1 MDGVRMEKLL
11 EALKQYGKER
21 ELGPGEVLIR
31 QGSVSDGVYYLKRGR
46 LGVYR
51 EDRSQLYC
59 LSEVTPGEMVGELGA
74 ATGRS
79 RSATVKAEEAS
90 SVVHISAA
98 DFRQALDE
106 APAMMAEVIDLVGE
120 RLTDVDIVL
129 VTLDRSYQYATE
141 RVRALSSEKEQLE
154 ELLRLR
160 EELSELIVHDLR
172 NPLAVVYGSMEI
184 LQRVSLP
191 ESEAEYATAALG
203 AMERSIR
210 RMQRMVDTLLDITHL
225 ETGQVTL
232 QTEPIDIKVLVDE
245 VMAEEQA
252 LAQHS
257 AVTLESKLPAD
268 LPPVQADRDLL
279 LRVLC
284 NLVDNGLKFTR
295 KRGKVW
301 IEVRAEPQSLRFEVV
316 DTGHGIPLKDRTRI
330 FEKFTQVQRQGMARR
345 GSGLGLA
352 FCRMA
357 VEAHGGR
364 IWVEDGPEGKGSR
377 FVFQLPRSAEDSSVD

>member
-1 MDGVRMEKLL
+1 
-11 EALKQYGKER
+11 
-21 ELGPGEVLIR
+21 
-31 QGSVSDGVYYLKRGR
+31 
-46 LGVYR
+46 
-51 EDRSQLYC
+51 
-59 LSEVTPGEMVGELGA
+59 
-74 ATGRS
+74 
-79 RSATVKAEEAS
+79 
-90 SVVHISAA
+90 
-98 DFRQALDE
+98 
-106 APAMMAEVIDLVGE
+106 
-120 RLTDVDIVL
+120 
-129 VTLDRSYQYATE
+129 
-141 RVRALSSEKEQLE
+141 
-154 ELLRLR
+154 
-160 EELSELIVHDLR
+160 
-172 NPLAVVYGSMEI
+172 MEI

-225 ETGQVTL
+225 ETGQATL
-232 QTEPIDIKVLVDE
+232 QKEPVDIKVLVDE
-245 VMAEEQA
+245 VMAEEQP

-268 LPPVQADRDLL
+268 LPPVRSDRDLL

-295 KRGKVW
+295 KGGKVW
-301 IEVRAEPQSLRFEVV
+301 IEVRAEPESLRFEVV
-316 DTGHGIPLKDRTRI
+316 DTGRGIPLKDRIRI

>member
-1 MDGVRMEKLL
+1 
-11 EALKQYGKER
+11 
-21 ELGPGEVLIR
+21 
-31 QGSVSDGVYYLKRGR
+31 
-46 LGVYR
+46 
-51 EDRSQLYC
+51 
-59 LSEVTPGEMVGELGA
+59 
-74 ATGRS
+74 
-79 RSATVKAEEAS
+79 
-90 SVVHISAA
+90 
-98 DFRQALDE
+98 
-106 APAMMAEVIDLVGE
+106 MAEVIDLVGE

-184 LQRVSLP
+184 LKRLSLP

-203 AMERSIR
+203 AMDRSIR
-210 RMQRMVDTLLDITHL
+210 RMQRMVDTLLDITRL
-225 ETGQVTL
+225 ETAQATL
-232 QTEPIDIKVLVDE
+232 QKEPVDVKILVDE
-245 VMAEEQA
+245 VMAEELP
-252 LAQHS
+252 LAKHS
-257 AVTLESKLPAD
+257 AVTLESKLPPD
-268 LPPVQADRDLL
+268 LPLIQSDRDLL

-295 KRGKVW
+295 KGGKVW
-301 IEVRAEPQSLRFEVV
+301 IEVRPEPESLRFEVV
-316 DTGHGIPLKDRTRI
+316 DTGRGIPLKERTRI
-330 FEKFTQVQRQGMARR
+330 FEKFTQVQRQGMARK